1 MIKARMNNAA
11 TPLAGLK
18 VLDCT
23 HVIAGAWC
31 SMMLAD
37 LGAEVIKIEP
47 LEGEVTRGHPKA
59 RFKAFD
65 YVNRNK
71 RAIAVDLANPKGAE
85 LIRNLARTADVF
97 VENYR
102 PGSLQRMGLGYE
114 DLAKVNPGLVYASV
128 SGFGLTGP
136 YAERGGFDLIA
147 QGMSGI
153 MSFTGQP
160 DDPRPTAAGV
170 PVSDLNAGVFAALA
184 VLAALRHRDATGE
197 GQHVE
202 SSLLESAVSYTVWET
217 GLYLST
223 GEISKRSGSR
233 HRLAAPYEAMKT
245 SDGHI
250 VVGVN
255 NDRLWGRFCDALGD
269 PGLKSDPLYAN
280 GRERVNNRDQL
291 QARIETILTTATT
304 EAWIE
309 RLTAVGIPCGPIN
322 TIDQA
327 LNDPQIAA
335 RGLVAEIDGRRF
347 VRAPMGFSKTP
358 VKVARGVPGIGQHT
372 REVLLGAGLTDAEI
386 DVLAA
391 NGVVGTPAEV
401 VA

>member
-1 MIKARMNNAA
+1 MPAPP
-11 TPLAGLK
+11 PLAGLK

-47 LEGEVTRGHPKA
+47 LAGEVTRGHPKA

-71 RAIAVDLANPKGAE
+71 RAIAVDLANPEGAA
-85 LIRNLARTADVF
+85 LVRDLARTADVF

-102 PGSLQRMGLGYE
+102 PGALQRMGLGYE
-114 DLAKVNPGLVYASV
+114 DLAAVNPRLVYASV
-128 SGFGLTGP
+128 SGFGLSGP

-170 PVSDLNAGVFAALA
+170 PLSDLNAGVFAALA
-184 VLAALRHRDATGE
+184 VLAALRHRDVSGD

-202 SSLLESAVSYTVWET
+202 SSLLESALSYTVWET
-217 GLYLST
+217 GMYLST
-223 GEISKRSGSR
+223 GEVARPNGSR
-233 HRLAAPYEAMKT
+233 HRLAAPYEAMAT
-245 SDGHI
+245 ADGHI
-250 VVGVN
+250 IVGVN
-255 NDRLWGRFCDALGD
+255 NDRLWARFCEALGD
-269 PGLKSDPLYAN
+269 PSLKDDPDFAI
-280 GRERVNNRDQL
+280 GRDRVNNRLAL
-291 QARIETILTTATT
+291 QARIEAILTTGTT
-304 EAWIE
+304 ESWVE
-309 RLTAVGIPCGPIN
+309 RLNAFGIPCGPIN
-322 TIDQA
+322 TIEEA
-327 LNDPQIAA
+327 LADPQIAA
-335 RGLVAEIDGRRF
+335 RGLVAEVEGRKF

-358 VKVARGVPGIGQHT
+358 VTVARGVPRIGQDS
-372 REVLLGAGLTDAEI
+372 RDVLRAAGLGDDAI
-386 DVLAA
+386 DDLAA
-391 NGVVGTPAEV
+391 RGVVGLDAGDD
-401 VA
+401 A